1 MSKGLLVYFLRLLRS
16 GGLTTLLFLCVAGA
30 HADQF
35 VSRAGYEIHYSTF
48 SSMIIPSDVAQSH
61 DIIRS
66 KERIVTNI
74 SVQRDGTSV
83 KATISGTTTN
93 LLEQSLAMTF
103 TEVTEQDA
111 TYYLAN
117 QRINE
122 RDAIR
127 FRIRIQPLDSS
138 QAFDLEF
145 TRQYY

>member
-1 MSKGLLVYFLRLLRS
+1 
-16 GGLTTLLFLCVAGA
+16 
-30 HADQF
+30 
-35 VSRAGYEIHYSTF
+35 
-48 SSMIIPSDVAQSH
+48 
-61 DIIRS
+61 
-66 KERIVTNI
+66 
-74 SVQRDGTSV
+74 
-83 KATISGTTTN
+83 
-93 LLEQSLAMTF
+93 MTF